1 MLTSRTVRAASTSR
15 PWSVLHGARVASGPV
30 VVDPAHPGFAGG
42 DGWARRRGVT
52 FDAVVVGGGP
62 GGSTAAWRLARA
74 GARVLVLDAAR
85 FPRVKLC
92 AGWVTPTVLR
102 DLELDPG
109 IYPHT
114 IQAFETVSIAVDGQE
129 HETRFGRVASH
140 GIVRAEFDAFLLR
153 RAAAAGATVRESA
166 RVRRVASGAGGVTV
180 ETDDDAVDATLV
192 VGAGGHHCPVARAFG
207 EISDEEDVVVTQE
220 SETRVAA
227 AQLRALTPRYGCP
240 ELFAEPDFHGYG
252 WYFTKGDFLNVG
264 VGAVGGMPIARRLE
278 RLRTALHASGRL
290 PDDLA
295 LTPFR
300 GHAYTVQRSRPR
312 RISGDRF
319 LLVGDAAGLARD
331 FSGEGIGPAVRSA
344 CLAAEAVLGD
354 DPGRYADRV
363 ADTFGRPSSV
373 LGALRGLLPARAAG
387 AVARLAC
394 VQPWARRRFVLEGAL
409 GMG

>member
-1 MLTSRTVRAASTSR
+1 MTPAYHPGAS
-15 PWSVLHGARVASGPV
+15 WSTPSL
-30 VVDPAHPGFAGG
+30 PGFAAAGG
-42 DGWARRRGVT
+42 CATRGGVT
-52 FDAVVVGGGP
+52 LDAVVVGGGP
-62 GGSTAAWRLARA
+62 GGSTVAWRLARA

-102 DLELDPG
+102 DLELDPAS
-109 IYPHT
+109 YPHT
-114 IQAFETVSIAVDGQE
+114 IQSFETVSIAVDGEE

-153 RAAAAGATVRESA
+153 RAAAAGVTVREAA
-166 RVRRVASGAGGVTV
+166 RVRRVARVPGGVTV
-180 ETDDDAVDATLV
+180 ETDDDALTVPLV
-192 VGAGGHHCPVARAFG
+192 VGAGGHNCPVARAFG
-207 EISDEEDVVVTQE
+207 EISDQEDVVVTQE
-220 SETRVAA
+220 SETRLDAA
-227 AQLRALTPRYGCP
+227 RLRELTPRYGCP

-252 WYFTKGDFLNVG
+252 WYFTKGGFLNVG
-264 VGAVGGMPIARRLE
+264 VGALGGLAIGKRLE
-278 RLRTALHASGRL
+278 RLRTELRASGRL

-300 GHAYTVQRSRPR
+300 GHAYSVQRTRPR
-312 RISGDRF
+312 RISGDGF

-344 CLAAEAVLGD
+344 RLATEAVLGG

-363 ADTFGRPSSV
+363 ADAFGRPSSI
-373 LGALRGLLPARAAG
+373 LGALRGLLPARAVET
-387 AVARLAC
+387 VARLAC
-394 VQPWARRRFVLEGAL
+394 VQPWARRRFVLEGAF

>member
-1 MLTSRTVRAASTSR
+1 
-15 PWSVLHGARVASGPV
+15 VLHDARVAFPCA
-30 VVDPAHPGFAGG
+30 VVDPALPGFATVGG
-42 DGWARRRGVT
+42 CATRRGVT

-62 GGSTAAWRLARA
+62 GGSTVAWRLARA

-92 AGWVTPTVLR
+92 AGWVTPAVLR
-102 DLELDPG
+102 DLELAPAS
-109 IYPHT
+109 YPHT
-114 IQAFETVSIAVDGQE
+114 IQSFETVSIAVDGKE

-140 GIVRAEFDAFLLR
+140 GIVRAEFDTFLLR

-166 RVRRVASGAGGVTV
+166 RVRRAVRVRDGVRV
-180 ETDDDAVDATLV
+180 ETDDDAVTVPLV

-220 SETRVAA
+220 SETRVDAA
-227 AQLRALTPRYGCP
+227 RLRELTPRYGCP

-252 WYFTKGDFLNVG
+252 WYFTKGDYLNVG
-264 VGAVGGMPIARRLE
+264 VGALGGMPIGKRLE
-278 RLRTALHASGRL
+278 RLRAELRDSGRL
-290 PDDLA
+290 PDGLA

-300 GHAYTVQRSRPR
+300 GHAYAVRRIRPR
-312 RISGDRF
+312 RIYGDGF

-344 CLAAEAVLGD
+344 CLATEAVLGG
-354 DPGRYADRV
+354 DPGRYAARV
-363 ADTFGRPSSV
+363 ADTFGPPPWSV
-373 LGALRGLLPARAAG
+373 LGALRGLLPASTVE

-394 VQPWARRRFVLEGAL
+394 VQPWARRRFVLEGAF

>member
-1 MLTSRTVRAASTSR
+1 M
-15 PWSVLHGARVASGPV
+15 
-30 VVDPAHPGFAGG
+30 
-42 DGWARRRGVT
+42 T

-92 AGWVTPTVLR
+92 AGWVTPAVLR
-102 DLELDPG
+102 DLQLDPAS
-109 IYPHT
+109 YPHT
-114 IQAFETVSIAVDGQE
+114 IQSFETVSIGVDGVE

-140 GIVRAEFDAFLLR
+140 GIVRAEFDTFLLR
-153 RAAAAGATVRESA
+153 RAAAAGAVVREGA
-166 RVRRVASGAGGVTV
+166 RVRRLACAPGGVTV
-180 ETDDDAVDATLV
+180 ETDDDAVTASLV

-207 EISDEEDVVVTQE
+207 EIDDQEDVVVTQE
-220 SETRVAA
+220 SETRLDAA
-227 AQLRALTPRYGCP
+227 RLRALTPRYGCP

-252 WYFTKGDFLNVG
+252 WYFTKSDFLNVG
-264 VGAVGGMPIARRLE
+264 VGALGGMPIGRRLE
-278 RLRTALHASGRL
+278 RLRAALRASGRL

-300 GHAYTVQRSRPR
+300 GHAYCVQRKRPR
-312 RISGDRF
+312 RLSGDRF

-344 CLAAEAVLGD
+344 CLAAEAMAAGD
-354 DPGRYADRV
+354 PSRYGAAVED
-363 ADTFGRPSSV
+363 AFGRPSGL
-373 LGALRGLLPARAAG
+373 LGAVLGLLPARAVEAAG
-387 AVARLAC
+387 RLAC
-394 VQPWARRRFVLEGAL
+394 VQPWARRRLVLEGAF